1 MRPHARQVPLA
12 VPFGRRIQ
20 TRGSVRGW
28 LASAALHAAVVVLA
42 IWGGREIYRV
52 EGPPGFGPGRGGGG
66 GGGGNR
72 TFAILIPSA
81 AAAMPVPP
89 PIALPSQ
96 LTVPVQEVR
105 IPETEVRAPTAA
117 ELVAQPVTGSG
128 PGQGEGQG
136 TGAGPG
142 QGSGTGGGIGSG
154 RGSGVGSD
162 SGGSGRIF
170 PPQPQTIILP
180 PTGAPSGLRGVRLT
194 VEFDIS
200 ERGEVLGV
208 SVNPPIRD
216 RGYREEFMRRMR
228 SYVFTPA
235 MTPEGR
241 PVRALYPV
249 GITL

>member
-1 MRPHARQVPLA
+1 MRGT
-12 VPFGRRIQ
+12 F
-20 TRGSVRGW
+20 RGW
-28 LASAALHAAVVVLA
+28 FASAALHGLIIFVI

-72 TFAILIPSA
+72 TFAILIPAA

-89 PIALPSQ
+89 LVTLPTQ

-105 IPETEVRAPTAA
+105 VPETEVRAPTAA
-117 ELVAQPVTGSG
+117 ELAAQPVTGG

-136 TGAGPG
+136 TGTGPG
-142 QGSGTGGGIGSG
+142 QGTGTGGGIGSG
-154 RGSGVGSD
+154 TGTGVGSD

-180 PTGAPSGLRGVRLT
+180 PSGQPSGLRGVRLT

-208 SVNPPIRD
+208 NVDPPIRD
-216 RGYREEFMRRMR
+216 RRYREEFLRRMR

-249 GITL
+249 RITL